1 MELLVGRE
9 VMDNEEIK
17 TEFVN
22 KIVLAMWDFIGE
34 VNGKKLQAVMYAAL
48 AGYEMKPTQT
58 SLVVYDE
65 DNAMKYLEKFLID
78 KKIKGCTDRTL
89 KYYKTQLQFIF
100 EKIGIEPMNIQT
112 DHIRLYIANRQI
124 KDKIS
129 DVTVN
134 NEIRVLSSFY
144 EWMQSEEYRLK
155 NPMKR
160 ISQIRLY
167 KKKKDAY
174 TDIEIEKMRGA
185 LETARDK
192 AMFEMLLS
200 TWCRVSELAQIK
212 LNEINGNE
220 VLLHGKGKKDRTA
233 YLNAKALLAIQ
244 NYMNERK
251 DDSPYLFPRMITIA
265 DSRKKGIPTK
275 ELKFYYRIPDMLVT
289 DEHISTSTIE
299 ARVRVLGRR
308 LNIFAHPHKFRRT
321 GATMALRAGMPI
333 EQVSKILGHE
343 DIKTT
348 QIYLDIKET
357 DIKASHERYVR

>member
-1 MELLVGRE
+1 
-9 VMDNEEIK
+9 MDNEDIK

-89 KYYKTQLQFIF
+89 RYYKTQLQFIF

-220 VLLHGKGKKDRTA
+220 VLLHGKGK
-233 YLNAKALLAIQ
+233 
-244 NYMNERK
+244 
-251 DDSPYLFPRMITIA
+251 
-265 DSRKKGIPTK
+265 
-275 ELKFYYRIPDMLVT
+275 
-289 DEHISTSTIE
+289 
-299 ARVRVLGRR
+299 
-308 LNIFAHPHKFRRT
+308 RT
-321 GATMALRAGMPI
+321 G
-333 EQVSKILGHE
+333 
-343 DIKTT
+343 
-348 QIYLDIKET
+348 
-357 DIKASHERYVR
+357 

>member
-1 MELLVGRE
+1 MSS
-9 VMDNEEIK
+9 EEIK

-48 AGYEMKPTQT
+48 AGYEIEPTQT

-160 ISQIRLY
+160 ISQIRLH

-212 LNEINGNE
+212 INEINDNE

-244 NYMNERK
+244 NYMDERK
-251 DDSPYLFPRMITIA
+251 DDSPYLFPKMITIA
-265 DSRKKGIPTK
+265 DSRKRGTPKD
-275 ELKFYYRIPDMLVT
+275 ELKFYYRNPDMLVIN
-289 DEHISTSTIE
+289 EHISPSTIE
-299 ARVRVLGRR
+299 ARVRALGRR

>member
-1 MELLVGRE
+1 ME
-9 VMDNEEIK
+9 NEDIK
-17 TEFVN
+17 TELVN

-48 AGYEMKPTQT
+48 AGYEIQPTQT

-89 KYYKTQLQFIF
+89 KYYKTQMQFIL
-100 EKIGIEPMNIQT
+100 EKIGKEPMDIQT

-124 KDKIS
+124 KDKVS

-134 NEIRVLSSFY
+134 NEIRVLSSFFD
-144 EWMQSEEYRLK
+144 WMQSEEYRFK

-160 ISQIRLY
+160 ISQIKLY
-167 KKKKDAY
+167 KKKKEAF
-174 TDIEIEKMRGA
+174 TDIELEKMRGA

-192 AMFEMLLS
+192 AIFELLMS

-233 YLNAKALLAIQ
+233 YLNAKAIFALQ
-244 NYMNERK
+244 NYLKERK
-251 DDSPYLFPRMITIA
+251 DDSPWLFPRMRPLSEQ
-265 DSRKKGIPTK
+265 DRKGIK
-275 ELKFYYRIPDMLVT
+275 NRDYKYFYIHPEFLESDKHV
-289 DEHISTSTIE
+289 EAGTIE
-299 ARVRVLGRR
+299 HRIRKLGRG
-308 LNIFAHPHKFRRT
+308 LDIMAHPHKFRRT

-343 DIKTT
+343 NITTT

>member
-1 MELLVGRE
+1 MGS
-9 VMDNEEIK
+9 EEIK

-48 AGYEMKPTQT
+48 AGYEINPTQT

-89 KYYKTQLQFIF
+89 KYYKTRLQFIF

-144 EWMQSEEYRLK
+144 EWMQNEEYRLK

-160 ISQIRLY
+160 IDQIRLY

-192 AMFEMLLS
+192 AMFEILLS

-212 LNEINGNE
+212 INEINGNE

-265 DSRKKGIPTK
+265 DSRKKGIPK
-275 ELKFYYRIPDMLVT
+275 EELKFYYRNPDMLIING
-289 DEHISTSTIE
+289 HISPCTIE

-308 LNIFAHPHKFRRT
+308 LNIMAHPHKFRRT

-357 DIKASHERYVR
+357 DIKVSHERYVR

>member
-1 MELLVGRE
+1 ME
-9 VMDNEEIK
+9 NEDVK
-17 TEFVN
+17 TELVN

-34 VNGKKLQAVMYAAL
+34 VNGRKLQAVMYAAL
-48 AGYEMKPTQT
+48 AGYEIQPTQT

-65 DNAMKYLEKFLID
+65 DNATKYLEKFLID

-89 KYYKTQLQFIF
+89 RYYKTQLQFIF

-160 ISQIRLY
+160 ISQIRLH

-212 LNEINGNE
+212 INEINGNE

-251 DDSPYLFPRMITIA
+251 DDSPYLFPRMVSIEQ
-265 DSRKKGIPTK
+265 SRKKGISTD
-275 ELKFYYRIPDMLVT
+275 ELKFYYRQPDMLIL
-289 DEHISTSTIE
+289 DDHISPSSIE
-299 ARVRVLGRR
+299 ARVRKIGRS
-308 LNIFAHPHKFRRT
+308 LNILAHPHKFRRT